1 MQDVLFKYYID
12 MHQILNILVIITLQ
26 IRAAVGAE
34 RWGSLG
40 LELSL
45 IVGATFKWIHDASQ
59 RVLPQQYRTNIC
71 CILLT
76 LQALVM
82 MHPSSVA
89 PKFVQDWF
97 VIIFIFGRIPA
108 SAVTPS
114 KYIIIYG
121 NVAFLLMALYR
132 FWCDGDPTKSF
143 LEASTAPDKYIMDEV
158 LYGVATV
165 SSALAFQTFLRDRV
179 RHGIMAKTTSSH
191 LHASRSLL
199 GLVCDSVLDLDDDLR
214 FAEDSPQLANLLLR
228 RVAAASKGRSFLDF
242 LHSPEERERVSK
254 LLKMPQET
262 EEKKHDQALAF
273 NTHMQ
278 DSWDN
283 KVGVECFQVRVVD
296 SWGCARRLVGMREY
310 EDAFARRVTPDCE
323 DEGAGLVVSQL
334 MGEKMNTLRTQN
346 NTLGEKIPNLVG
358 KAQDKIVKIREE
370 DSKSSPLM
378 VLTLA
383 LNVGSGIYVA
393 DSASANFQESV
404 CGIPI
409 GQEIASEDAGLRDL
423 CQLIQQLCNHIHHRG
438 SSKHVPYLRITDMK
452 LPCKDDQGGASSMH
466 VQGLAVAVWTDNPN
480 PQQIPVVLYLD
491 RKETND
497 NDTSSTASSKCEKR
511 KKNKGQTYGPSS
523 QSHRGTP
530 RVLTPQILGCRS
542 LEGQQQQ
549 LLGPTLLAG
558 LSGGLLAAPSLSEQ
572 KLPSSGQGAG
582 SNSSDHSSDSIDGLD
597 SMSADLREARKIQ
610 SL

>member
-1 MQDVLFKYYID
+1 MTALEWVVTCFGLLVELAFVTLFVRQLCGKNDKIRRELKGLWFWIRSHWTRSDVELDSLVEDEILEMQDVLFKYYID

-199 GLVCDSVLDLDDDLR
+199 GLVCDSVVDLDD
-214 FAEDSPQLANLLLR
+214 
-228 RVAAASKGRSFLDF
+228 SFVKKKTDF
-242 LHSPEERERVSK
+242 ER
-254 LLKMPQET
+254 
-262 EEKKHDQALAF
+262 
-273 NTHMQ
+273 
-278 DSWDN
+278 
-283 KVGVECFQVRVVD
+283 
-296 SWGCARRLVGMREY
+296 
-310 EDAFARRVTPDCE
+310 
-323 DEGAGLVVSQL
+323 
-334 MGEKMNTLRTQN
+334 
-346 NTLGEKIPNLVG
+346 
-358 KAQDKIVKIREE
+358 
-370 DSKSSPLM
+370 
-378 VLTLA
+378 
-383 LNVGSGIYVA
+383 
-393 DSASANFQESV
+393 
-404 CGIPI
+404 
-409 GQEIASEDAGLRDL
+409 
-423 CQLIQQLCNHIHHRG
+423 
-438 SSKHVPYLRITDMK
+438 
-452 LPCKDDQGGASSMH
+452 
-466 VQGLAVAVWTDNPN
+466 
-480 PQQIPVVLYLD
+480 
-491 RKETND
+491 
-497 NDTSSTASSKCEKR
+497 
-511 KKNKGQTYGPSS
+511 
-523 QSHRGTP
+523 
-530 RVLTPQILGCRS
+530 
-542 LEGQQQQ
+542 
-549 LLGPTLLAG
+549 LGPTLLAG